1 MAVQYPKCQ
10 FIAIE
15 TSSSSP
21 SSVIPQVLSLHNVRF
36 ENVDWN
42 QSSSPRQIPLP
53 DASVDIFHMR
63 AQSLN
68 FEERSWLNLL
78 SEAYRVLKPGGVV
91 QITDF
96 HYAVS
101 FFFRL
106 YSDTSSSFYLFFF
119 SFLTSPYGILI
130 L

>member
-15 TSSSSP
+15 TSASC

-36 ENVDWN
+36 ENVDWD

-68 FEERSWLNLL
+68 FEQRSWLNLL
-78 SEAYRVLKPGGVV
+78 TEAYRVLKPGGVV

-101 FFFRL
+101 FLLFLFFFFVFIL
-106 YSDTSSSFYLFFF
+106 TIDSSFYI
-119 SFLTSPYGILI
+119 SPYGILI